1 MPTPTPAEY
10 QSQLNTLLAS
20 KPESG
25 EEWAEICRVEDLVER
40 SQHPDWGTPNYCYT
54 CSPQN
59 IGYCR
64 CAIACNE

>member
-1 MPTPTPAEY
+1 MYTTADYEAQLDALPARSE
-10 QSQLNTLLAS
+10 
-20 KPESG
+20 PE
-25 EEWAEICRVEDLVER
+25 ARRLRDLIQR